1 MKHLLKI
8 KFRMTMIWTVWK
20 NLSKN
25 IKATAEE
32 AQKKLNWKNQLEL
45 IKMVAEEKGNTSK
58 M

>member
-1 MKHLLKI
+1 
-8 KFRMTMIWTVWK
+8 MTMIWTVWK